1 MKPAPP
7 VYTISIR
14 LPQTLRESIPTE
26 CTVNKFVVQAVREKV
41 HGFHFGDPQ
50 AMRWLNTQCQLWG
63 ITVPTARELVKCWI
77 ESQQATPNPNV
88 ADLAGDGLA
97 MAGDQ

>member
-1 MKPAPP
+1 MKPTSP

-26 CTVNKFVVQAVREKV
+26 CTVNKFVVQAVREK
-41 HGFHFGDPQ
+41 
-50 AMRWLNTQCQLWG
+50 L
-63 ITVPTARELVKCWI
+63 ARM
-77 ESQQATPNPNV
+77 TRPNV
-88 ADLAGDGLA
+88 AELADDGLA